1 MHLKTLW
8 SINMTNI
15 GCPSCGIEIKLD
27 AKKSKLGEFLSCQEC
42 GTRLEVVWLDPIELD
57 FAFEES
63 FFYKEFGELGLH

>member
-1 MHLKTLW
+1 
-8 SINMTNI
+8 MTNI

-27 AKKSKLGEFLSCQEC
+27 AKKTKLGEFLSCQEC

-63 FFYKEFGELGLH
+63 FYYKEFGELGLH